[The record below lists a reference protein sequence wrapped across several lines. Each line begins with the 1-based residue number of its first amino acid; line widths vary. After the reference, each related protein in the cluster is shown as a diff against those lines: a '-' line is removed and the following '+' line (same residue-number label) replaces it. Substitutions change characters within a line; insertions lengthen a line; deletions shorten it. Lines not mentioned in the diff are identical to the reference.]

1 MLKENETTVLT
12 ADLLGDEGE
21 ELRRADVG
29 TIVHVHPGN
38 EAVVV
43 EFMSLDGTT
52 VAIATVQSSEAR
64 PVRSSDITHARTIA
78 AVV

>member
-1 MLKENETTVLT
+1 MLKQNETIVST
-12 ADLLGDEGE
+12 ADVLGDDGE
-21 ELRRADVG
+21 ELKTGDVG

-52 VAIATVQSSEAR
+52 VAIATVLSSETR
-64 PVRSSDITHARTIA
+64 PVRISDITHARTIA
-78 AVV
+78 PLA